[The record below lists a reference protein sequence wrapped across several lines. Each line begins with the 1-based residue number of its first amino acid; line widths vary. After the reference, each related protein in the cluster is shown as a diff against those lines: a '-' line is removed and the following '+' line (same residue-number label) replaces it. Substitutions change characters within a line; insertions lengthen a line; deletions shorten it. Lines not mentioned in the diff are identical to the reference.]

1 MTSRIS
7 GAGGS
12 VSSSGSNKVTIGLC
26 LAIALLE
33 GLDLQS
39 AGVAGPRMAKEF
51 ALSVAQMGWAFSAGA
66 IGLLPGAA
74 CGGRLADRFGRKRVL
89 MVSVALFGVFSLATT
104 LVWNF
109 ESLLI
114 ARLMTGLGLG
124 AAMPNLI
131 ALCSE
136 AAGPQQRST
145 AVGAMYCGM
154 PFGAAIAALIGM
166 LGASPTSWRDVF
178 YVGGLGPI
186 VMLPL
191 LGAFLRE
198 SQQFVAARASRVS
211 SAARDEVPGI
221 GEALWRAGRARTTIS
236 LWISYLGTLIV
247 LYFLMNWLP
256 SMVLARGLTRVQ
268 SNIVL
273 MMFNIGGGIG
283 AVTIATVMDRFGR
296 RRTVIGMYV
305 GIAVALAALAS
316 AGGAT
321 AMACGGLLCGL
332 FLVGGQSV
340 LYALAGHAYP
350 TEVRGTG
357 VGAAVAVGRLGSI
370 LGPLVAGQLFAIG
383 QSPSMLVAS
392 SIPLV
397 VIAAIAALTVVGGF
411 ARRESMEK
419 QSPEIQGI

>member
-12 VSSSGSNKVTIGLC
+12 NKATIGLC

-51 ALSVAQMGWAFSAGA
+51 SLAVAQMGWAFSAGA

-74 CGGRLADRFGRKRVL
+74 LGGRLADRFGRKRVL
-89 MVSVALFGVFSLATT
+89 MASVTLFGLFSLATT

-109 ESLLI
+109 ESLLV
-114 ARLMTGLGLG
+114 ARLLTGLGLG

-186 VMLPL
+186 VMVPL

-198 SQQFVAARASRVS
+198 SHQFVAARAAK
-211 SAARDEVPGI
+211 SARESVPGI
-221 GEALWRAGRARTTIS
+221 SEALWRHGRARTTIA
-236 LWISYLGTLIV
+236 LWISYLGTLVV

-256 SMVLARGLTRVQ
+256 SMVLSRGLTRVQ

-283 AVTIATVMDRFGR
+283 AVAIATIMDRFGR
-296 RRTVIGMYV
+296 RRTVICMYA
-305 GIAVALAALAS
+305 GIALALAALAS
-316 AGGAT
+316 AGGA
-321 AMACGGLLCGL
+321 ASMACGGLLCGL

-370 LGPLVAGQLFAIG
+370 LGPLVAGQLFALG
-383 QSPSMLVAS
+383 QSSSVLVAS
-392 SIPLV
+392 SIPLC
-397 VIAAIAALTVVGGF
+397 VIAALAALTVVGGF
-411 ARRESMEK
+411 ARHGATGA
-419 QSPEIQGI
+419 QGV

>member
-1 MTSRIS
+1 MTSRNS
-7 GAGGS
+7 GAEGS
-12 VSSSGSNKVTIGLC
+12 GTSGRATIALC

-51 ALSVAQMGWAFSAGA
+51 HLAVAQMGWAFSAGA

-74 CGGRLADRFGRKRVL
+74 LGGRLADRLGRKRVL
-89 MVSVALFGVFSLATT
+89 MWSVTLFGLFSLATT
-104 LVWNF
+104 MVWSF
-109 ESLLI
+109 ESLLV
-114 ARLMTGLGLG
+114 ARLFTGLGLG

-136 AAGPQQRST
+136 AAGPQQRGT

-154 PFGAAIAALIGM
+154 PFGAAIAAVIGM
-166 LGASPTSWRDVF
+166 LGTGDASWRHVF

-186 VMLPL
+186 VMVPL
-191 LGAFLRE
+191 LGLFLRE
-198 SQQFVAARASRVS
+198 SRQFVAAKASTV
-211 SAARDEVPGI
+211 AKEGTPGVAQ
-221 GEALWRAGRARTTIS
+221 ALWHQGRARTTIA

-256 SMVLARGLTRVQ
+256 SMVLARGLTRVE
-268 SNIVL
+268 SNLVL
-273 MMFNIGGGIG
+273 MLFNIGGGVG
-283 AVTIATVMDRFGR
+283 AVAIATIMDRFGR
-296 RRTVIGMYV
+296 RGTVIGMYV
-305 GIAVALAALAS
+305 GIVAALTVLAS
-316 AGGAT
+316 AGGASAT
-321 AMACGGLLCGL
+321 ALGGLLCG
-332 FLVGGQSV
+332 FFIVGSQSV

-370 LGPLVAGQLFAIG
+370 LGPLVAGQLFALG
-383 QSPSMLVAS
+383 QSPSMLVGS

-397 VIAAIAALTVVGGF
+397 VAAALAALSVVGAF
-411 ARRESMEK
+411 K
-419 QSPEIQGI
+419 QHGAPGAQGA